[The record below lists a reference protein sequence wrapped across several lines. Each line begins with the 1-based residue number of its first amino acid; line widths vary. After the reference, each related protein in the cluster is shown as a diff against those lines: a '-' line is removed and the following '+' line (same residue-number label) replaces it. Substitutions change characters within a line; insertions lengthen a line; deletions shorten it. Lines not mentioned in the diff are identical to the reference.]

1 MAKAPAKTAKP
12 VPKPEPAKV
21 DVVETKAPAKVS
33 LPTLGSI
40 VLVHMDEGDF
50 PMIVTRSGEDDID
63 GQAFLDGTQTRSVLN
78 ATYGDGPGQIA
89 SPTTHAKE
97 A

>member
-1 MAKAPAKTAKP
+1 MMKKPTPKPAAAKP
-12 VPKPEPAKV
+12 EVIEEPAKV
-21 DVVETKAPAKVS
+21 SMPPVTA
-33 LPTLGSI
+33 I
-40 VLVHMDEGDF
+40 VLVHLDEGDF